1 MKTYTFKR
9 SAIYEETYTVQAE
22 SEEQAHELMDNYA
35 PEVERDGMCFVAWYD
50 DEFTVSEN
58 EETQT

>member
-9 SAIYEETYTVQAE
+9 SAIYDETYTVEAE
-22 SEEQAHELMDNYA
+22 SEEQAHELMSDYA
-35 PEVERDGMCFVAWYD
+35 PEFEEGDIRFASWYD
-50 DEFTVSEN
+50 DEFTLIEN